1 MAQFRNVS
9 GQDRHLAL
17 PDWFA
22 PKFVE
27 AGGVVDVE
35 DALANAYD
43 FDQPGVWEAVTPAA
57 TAPSSND
64 ENKGGN

>member
-17 PDWFA
+17 PDWYA

-27 AGGVVDVE
+27 AGGVVDVD
-35 DALANAYD
+35 DALAKTYD
-43 FDQPGVWEAVTPAA
+43 FNQPGIWEAVAPDAPAK
-57 TAPSSND
+57 SNN
-64 ENKGGN
+64 EGGN